1 MSVARGY
8 QNYRGRRSAGTRA
21 AIALLVLIL
30 IAACAF
36 IFAQQYISYADDGRI
51 YLELPYFGRVYLPTP
66 APPPPEPEPDAEPET
81 PPVQL
86 VIDDP
91 EPEPEPEPEPAPE
104 PADLFGDH
112 RLAELSA
119 LPADGTAL
127 AATLAERGANGFVWS
142 VRNDK
147 GEIFWASPTGQKN
160 AVKGDEAASELL
172 RGLCAAE
179 NVLAVARFNVLHDS
193 YYAFANMKDAA
204 ICQANGYVWYDNHSW
219 HWLEPEKELAR
230 QYVSGLAA
238 ECAQLGFDELLLE
251 ELCYPTHGNTYKI
264 SYKNNT
270 MEKKDALVLLLTDLR
285 AAVEPYGTR
294 LSLLLDEGQI
304 LEDTSAD
311 SGVDL
316 AALLPLVDGVYVQA
330 SDPEAVRAALAAPE
344 GAESWPELVLITPEP
359 GEADDWCIPAG

>member
-1 MSVARGY
+1 MARGY
-8 QNYRGRRSAGTRA
+8 QNYRGRRSAGTWA
-21 AIALLVLIL
+21 AIVLLVLIL
-30 IAACAF
+30 IAACTF

-66 APPPPEPEPDAEPET
+66 APPPPEPEPGAEPEP

-91 EPEPEPEPEPAPE
+91 EPEPEPE

-119 LPADGTAL
+119 LPAGGPELEAL
-127 AATLAERGANGFVWS
+127 LAEKGANGFVYP
-142 VRNDK
+142 VRNNK
-147 GEIFWASPTGQKN
+147 GEIFWASPTGQKK
-160 AVKGDEAASELL
+160 AVKGDEAASEQL
-172 RGLCAAE
+172 RGLCGTE

-193 YYAFANMKDAA
+193 YFAFANMKDAA
-204 ICQANGYVWYDNHSW
+204 ICQANGYVWYDNNSW
-219 HWLEPEKELAR
+219 HWLEPEKELTR
-230 QYVSGLAA
+230 QYVTGLAA

-251 ELCYPTHGNTYKI
+251 ELCYPTRGNTYKI

-270 MEKKDALVLLLTDLR
+270 MEKKDALALVLTDLR
-285 AAVEPYGTR
+285 TALEPYGAK
-294 LSLLLDEGQI
+294 LSLLLDEEQV

-330 SDPEAVRAALAAPE
+330 SDPEAVRTALAAPD
-344 GAESWPELVLITPEP
+344 GAETWPELVLITPEP
-359 GEADDWCIPAG
+359 GEADNWCVPAG